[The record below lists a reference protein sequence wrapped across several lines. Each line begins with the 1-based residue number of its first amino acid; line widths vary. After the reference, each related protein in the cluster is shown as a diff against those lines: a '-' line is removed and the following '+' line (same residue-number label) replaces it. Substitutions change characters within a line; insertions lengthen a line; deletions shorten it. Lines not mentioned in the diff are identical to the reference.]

1 MAINDLFKK
10 LDLYGIRI
18 NLNLNGREMF
28 QSTGGALISLIL
40 LLAFGV
46 FSGYKLML
54 LVTFGDTKIIH
65 LN

>member
-1 MAINDLFKK
+1 MVINDLFKK

-40 LLAFGV
+40 LLAFGI

>member
-54 LVTFGDTKIIH
+54 LVTFGDTKLIH

>member
-1 MAINDLFKK
+1 MSINDLFKK

-54 LVTFGDTKIIH
+54 LVTFGDTKLIH

>member
-40 LLAFGV
+40 LLAFGI

>member
-1 MAINDLFKK
+1 MVINDLFKK